1 MKLPE
6 LPEGYKEKFTIDLKN
21 DKKTY
26 AGVNIATFII
36 AAAMMIP
43 ALIKF
48 PIAII
53 ADFSSLPA
61 FIMYLLKLLLI
72 LLLILLLL
80 AAYIVLHELTHAA
93 AMKLCGAKKVNFGF
107 SGLFAYAGSN
117 AFFSK
122 GEYIFIALLPLVFW
136 GIVLLTLN
144 LVLPQ
149 SLFWPI
155 YLIQVQNVS
164 GATGDVYVSARMLGC
179 KKDDLITDN
188 GLAMRVFS
196 RVGE

>member
-1 MKLPE
+1 MKQPE
-6 LPEGYKEKFTIDLKN
+6 LPDGYKERFKIDLKN

-61 FIMYLLKLLLI
+61 FIMYLLK

-164 GATGDVYVSARMLGC
+164 GATGDVYVSARMISC

-196 RVGE
+196 RGGE